1 MDLSRYFKIKDSPLK
16 KNVLANFF
24 GIGVQLV
31 NQVVLVPFYILLWGN
46 ELYSDWIVISALTTI
61 FAMSDVGL
69 NNVIQNRFAISLSEG
84 KNKECDSLL
93 MDNYLLV
100 AITLLITLLGCLVF
114 LWCFDITKVMTLH
127 YLSRGQAGW
136 VLIILIIKVF
146 IGMFSGIENA
156 IYRATH
162 KASIAVY
169 MDQVG
174 NLLVALITLLCII
187 TKTSVIFLCV
197 LICLPQ
203 LLLVVFKH
211 FHSKKYYDHDFH
223 IKSANWSLFKSVL
236 LPSLSFMSF
245 PVGNMIIYEGYTLV
259 VNGFFGAES
268 VVLFNTTRTLCNFI
282 KQLWATFQNAV
293 WPEYSIAYGEKN
305 YDRMRSLHR
314 RLLSLSIL
322 LSVSCGIGLL
332 LFGPFIYKVWTHGAV
347 TFSYSL
353 MTAYVIALVVES
365 LWSSSGVT
373 LMATNNHSRLGVTF
387 IISASIGIILSV
399 MFSMFYPR
407 LWIVAATLIIVN
419 ILVCFYT
426 IPAGFKLTKDTIISN
441 YKNIIHDK
449 N

>member
-162 KASIAVY
+162 KASISVY
-169 MDQVG
+169 MDQIG
-174 NLLVALITLLCII
+174 NLFVAIITLLCIL
-187 TKTSVIFLCV
+187 TKTPIVPLCV
-197 LICLPQ
+197 LICIPQ
-203 LLLVVFKH
+203 LVLLVVKH
-211 FHSKKYYDHDFH
+211 FHSKRYYDHSFV
-223 IKSANWSLFKSVL
+223 IKHADWKLFKEIF
-236 LPSLSFMSF
+236 LPSLSFMAF

-259 VNGFFGAES
+259 VNAFFGATA

-282 KQLWATFQNAV
+282 KQLWATLQNAV
-293 WPEYSIAYGEKN
+293 WPEYSIAYGQHD
-305 YDRMRSLHR
+305 YTRMRQLHR
-314 RLLSLSIL
+314 KLLKYSVALASI
-322 LSVSCGIGLL
+322 CGLGLL
-332 LFGPFIYKVWTHGAV
+332 LFGPFIYKIWTQGAV
-347 TFSYSL
+347 HFSYSL
-353 MTAYVIALVVES
+353 MAAYVTALLVES
-365 LWSSSGVT
+365 LWSSSAVT
-373 LMATNNHSRLGVTF
+373 LMATNNHTKLGITF
-387 IISASIGIILSV
+387 VISSLLGIIVSIIIAHIKPILWLVTSSLV
-399 MFSMFYPR
+399 MTH
-407 LWIVAATLIIVN
+407 AIIA
-419 ILVCFYT
+419 LRT
-426 IPAGFKLTKDTIISN
+426 IPEGFKFTNDSLDKYIR
-441 YKNIIHDK
+441 KNDE
-449 N
+449 